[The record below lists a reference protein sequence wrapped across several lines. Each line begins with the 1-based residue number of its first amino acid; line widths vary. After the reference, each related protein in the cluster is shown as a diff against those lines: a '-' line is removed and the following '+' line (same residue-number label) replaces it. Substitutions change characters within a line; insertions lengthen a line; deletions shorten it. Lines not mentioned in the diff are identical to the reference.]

1 MTKRLPFC
9 RESKWMMRRKAYLL
23 TLYGFLCIMIIYNIV
38 PFYWM
43 IITSFKS
50 AAESYRIPPTL
61 WPNKPTFYAYRR
73 VLAWTPFPRYFANS
87 IVVSGSTSLFS
98 ALIGALAGYACS
110 RFYIRGKRLFM
121 GAVLATQMLP
131 GVLLVGPYFRI
142 LSKIGL
148 YDTLAGLTLAFISI
162 TLPFSIWMMK
172 GFCDTVPRELDEAAF
187 VDGCSYFRVFTRIIV
202 PLIGPGVVAT
212 VIFAFL
218 LAWGDLLWSA
228 CLIASMSK
236 RTLTLVLS
244 QMVTEYRVMWP
255 ELMAGSLIAA
265 LPPVLLYLVLQKY
278 LVYGLT
284 AGAVK
289 G

>member
-1 MTKRLPFC
+1 MTKRFSS
-9 RESKWMMRRKAYLL
+9 RRGSKWRMRRRAYLL
-23 TLYGFLCIMIIYNIV
+23 ILYGFLGIMIVYNII

-43 IITSFKS
+43 VATSFKS

-61 WPNKPTFYAYRR
+61 WPEEPTFYAYKR
-73 VLAWTPFPRYFANS
+73 VLIWTPFPRYFANS
-87 IVVSGSTSLFS
+87 IVVSGCTSLFS
-98 ALIGALAGYACS
+98 TLIGTLAGYACS
-110 RFYIRGKRLFM
+110 RFYIRGKRWFL

-131 GVLLVGPYFRI
+131 GVLLVGPYFRV

-148 YDTLAGLTLAFISI
+148 YDTLAGLILAFTSI

-187 VDGCSYFRVFTRIIV
+187 VDGCSYFGVFARVIV
-202 PLIGPGVVAT
+202 PLIGPGMVAT

-228 CLIASMSK
+228 CLIASTSK
-236 RTLTLVLS
+236 RTVTLVLS

-265 LPPVLLYLVLQKY
+265 LPPVLLYLILQKY
-278 LVYGLT
+278 LVRGLT

>member
-1 MTKRLPFC
+1 MTERLSS
-9 RESKWMMRRKAYLL
+9 RRGSKWVMRRRAYLVV
-23 TLYGFLCIMIIYNIV
+23 LYGFLGIMIIYNII

-43 IITSFKS
+43 IATSLKS

-61 WPNKPTFYAYRR
+61 WPEEPTFYGYRR
-73 VLAWTPFPRYFANS
+73 VLVWTPFPRYFANS
-87 IVVSGSTSLFS
+87 IVVSGSTSLLS
-98 ALIGALAGYACS
+98 ALIGTLAGYACS
-110 RFYIRGKRLFM
+110 RFYIRGKRWFL

-131 GVLLVGPYFRI
+131 GVLLVGPYFRV

-148 YDTLAGLTLAFISI
+148 YDTLAGLILAFTSI

-187 VDGCSYFRVFTRIIV
+187 VDGCSYFGVFARVIV

-228 CLIASMSK
+228 CLIASTSK
-236 RTLTLVLS
+236 RTVTLVLS

-265 LPPVLLYLVLQKY
+265 LPPVLLYLILQKY
-278 LVYGLT
+278 LVRGLT